1 MRTYWKPHF
10 VITKETIAGVVYQ
23 KCGIK
28 EVHYEDDVPV
38 LWTQEYMN
46 ITSHEESIE
55 ESLEQS
61 IGLMDLY
68 INAKDNTIFIES
80 KDENNKDILVAYH
93 KQV

>member
-1 MRTYWKPHF
+1 
-10 VITKETIAGVVYQ
+10 
-23 KCGIK
+23 
-28 EVHYEDDVPV
+28 
-38 LWTQEYMN
+38 MN
-46 ITSHEESIE
+46 ITSYEESIE